1 MTRRLCLITGASAG
15 IGRAFAHL
23 FAERGYDLVLVARR
37 ESRLTELALELK
49 NDWGAN
55 SIVIAEDLSKNGAI
69 DRILSNPELIS
80 RDIDALVNN
89 AGYGLAGTYYNTSW
103 EQQRDFLNTMLN
115 VPCELAHKLIPKMR
129 ENGFGRII
137 NVASLAGHIPG
148 SSGHTL
154 YGAVKS
160 FLIKFSQSLNAELE
174 GSGINVSALCP
185 GFTYSEFHDVNNTR
199 KLVSKMPKYMWQSA
213 EDVVREG
220 FIAVENNKAVAVTG
234 KINKA
239 IAALFKIL
247 PDNIAFW
254 LVKKRSKDFRITDD

>member
-23 FAERGYDLVLVARR
+23 FAERGYDLVLIARR
-37 ESRLTELALELK
+37 ENRLIELANELK
-49 NDWGAN
+49 AQWRAN
-55 SIVIAEDLSKNGAI
+55 SIIIVEDLALDGAV
-69 DRILSNPELIS
+69 DRILNNINLKNRS
-80 RDIDALVNN
+80 IDALVNN
-89 AGYGLAGTYYNTSW
+89 AGYGLAGTYYNTTW
-103 EQQRDFLNTMLN
+103 EQQKDFLNTMLN
-115 VPCELAHKLIPKMR
+115 VPCELAHKIIPKMR

-148 SSGHTL
+148 SIGHSL

-199 KLVSKMPKYMWQSA
+199 KLVSKMPNFMWQSA

-220 FIAVENNKAVAVTG
+220 FIAVENNKAIAVTG
-234 KINKA
+234 KINKL
-239 IAALFKIL
+239 IAVLFKLL
-247 PDNIAFW
+247 PDNAAFA
-254 LVKKRSKDFRITDD
+254 LVKKRSKDFRNL

>member
-1 MTRRLCLITGASAG
+1 MTRRICLITGASAG
-15 IGRAFAHL
+15 IGYAFAHL
-23 FAERGYDLVLVARR
+23 FAERGYDLILIARR
-37 ESRLTELALELK
+37 ESRLIELANELK
-49 NDWGAN
+49 TQWGAN
-55 SIVIAEDLSKNGAI
+55 SIIIAEDLSTNGVV
-69 DRILSNPELIS
+69 DRILANENLKG
-80 RDIDALVNN
+80 RNIDALINN

-103 EQQRDFLNTMLN
+103 QEQKDFLNTMLN

-174 GSGINVSALCP
+174 GSGVNVCALCP

-199 KLVSKMPKYMWQSA
+199 QLVNKMPKFMWQSA
-213 EDVVREG
+213 QEVVREG
-220 FIAVENNKAVAVTG
+220 FIAVENNKAIAVTG

-247 PDNIAFW
+247 PDNISFY
-254 LVKKRSKDFRITDD
+254 LVKKRSKDFRITNE